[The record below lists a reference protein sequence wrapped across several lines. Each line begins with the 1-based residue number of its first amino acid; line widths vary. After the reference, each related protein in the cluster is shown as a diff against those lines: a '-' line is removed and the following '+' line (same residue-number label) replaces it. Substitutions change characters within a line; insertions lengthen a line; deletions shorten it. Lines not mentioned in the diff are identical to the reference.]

1 MCTQASPENGCE
13 MNRYEMRKRTA
24 AMIEQVYVIADRLN
38 DRIEHDHKGLTPEE
52 EAEVRVIEQGLQA
65 LRKLLDRQGFSAGT
79 SRE

>member
-1 MCTQASPENGCE
+1 
-13 MNRYEMRKRTA
+13 MNRYQMRKRMA

-38 DRIEHDHKGLTPEE
+38 NRIEHDHKGLTPEE